1 MAAPRPHVLGI
12 DDAPFDKGQRQSVPI
27 IAVMMEGS
35 DLVEGIAIDS
45 FPVDGDGAT
54 EHLVRWVT
62 GLRFHASLQGVVL
75 GGITMAGLGVVDVSA
90 LARGLGTPVL
100 VVTRRSPTNAPL
112 IQALRTAGLGDRI
125 SVVEQSPRATRL
137 HDGLYL
143 ACAGADPDAA
153 ARLTRAILG
162 KAHLPEPLRIAH
174 LIARALVTGES
185 RGRV

>member
-1 MAAPRPHVLGI
+1 VATPRPHILGI
-12 DDAPFDKGQRQSVPI
+12 DDAPFEKGQRQSVPI

-35 DLVEGIAIDS
+35 DLVEGVAIDS
-45 FPVDGDGAT
+45 FPVDGGGAT
-54 EHLVRWVT
+54 DHLVRWIT

-90 LARGLGTPVL
+90 LARGLGAPVL
-100 VVTRRSPTNAPL
+100 VVTRRHPTNA
-112 IQALRTAGLGDRI
+112 DRI
-125 SVVEQSPRATRL
+125 PVVERSPRATRL

-143 ACAGADPDAA
+143 ACAGADPDAGA
-153 ARLTRAILG
+153 TLARAILG
-162 KAHLPEPLRIAH
+162 KSHLPEPLRIAH

>member
-35 DLVEGIAIDS
+35 DLVEGIAIDA
-45 FPVDGDGAT
+45 FPLDGDGAT
-54 EHLVRWVT
+54 EYLVRWVT

-100 VVTRRSPTNAPL
+100 VVTRRSPRNAPL

-174 LIARALVTGES
+174 LIAKP
-185 RGRV
+185 GRPIRSTH